1 LKIEKKVLNKIK
13 KIEIEIPDEKYK
25 ELEYLCGKI
34 NQEVLEKIQ
43 SLIIDAINSSEVINF

>member
-1 LKIEKKVLNKIK
+1 MLNKIK